1 MEFLVRLRFEIILKS
16 RLEDSQ
22 MSRTKQDAQVSL
34 SQHPDFQKEV
44 ERLNYTKEYME
55 DILRKS
61 QEDLLSANSKIKESM
76 ANVEYLD
83 SSDSFMNILT
93 NSRFFELART
103 QKESLEAVRQKP
115 YFARIHFQRPDEAEE
130 LLYIG
135 KTSLIHSETFEPIIV
150 DWRSPVANVYY
161 DGRLGDVTYRV
172 RDEEYSGHLYSKRQ
186 YKIEHGELLGFQDI
200 DLTTNDELLQ
210 DALSG
215 KADVRL
221 TEIVATIQQEQ
232 NEIIRAHLRQPILVQ
247 GAAGSGKTTIALHR
261 ISYFLY
267 TMGEHFNPEQL
278 MILAPNRLF
287 IEYIADVLPELGVD
301 RICQTTYADYVQNTI
316 GIKLKLQNPNE
327 HLEQIIEGNLS
338 LPPFNIPKLKG
349 SLQYKEIL
357 DRLIRRH
364 ELKLASLFDE
374 DVYIEKYKIM
384 HGSHLKKLF
393 LEEFAYMPIEKRIER
408 IKKIIQTEVK
418 RKSKAVLTSLN
429 ARYDEMIGKA
439 LNGFRDPEKRKRNV
453 TKFIDERDARIPK
466 IKEEIKT
473 TVSSYTRRFEK
484 AKIKT
489 MYRELLTDR
498 VLIREIAPE
507 WSYEEQELFIRSHA
521 KEKWVLEDL
530 AALYYLHAKIK
541 GIKEEWK
548 MRVVFI
554 DEVQDY
560 SLFQLA
566 ALKEGLETDMFTMVG
581 DLAQGIH
588 SYRSLTEWESVQ
600 KLFPRANYFT
610 LQKSYRTTIEIME
623 IANKIL
629 LKMDDDL
636 PLVEPVVRHGNPP
649 TFLQSDKF
657 SPSQIRE
664 IYDAIKTNGHRSV
677 ALICKTTDEAN
688 YYAEMLLENEVEA
701 ELLTETS
708 VLGQTKLLV
717 LPSHL
722 AKGLEFDAVIVAA
735 FSFPYNDTSIDRK
748 LLYVAL
754 TRAMHEL
761 YLVGPSEHS
770 FLL

>member
-1 MEFLVRLRFEIILKS
+1 M
-16 RLEDSQ
+16 
-22 MSRTKQDAQVSL
+22 
-34 SQHPDFQKEV
+34 
-44 ERLNYTKEYME
+44 ERLDYTRNYME

-61 QEDLLSANSKIKESM
+61 QEDLLSANTKIKESM

-83 SSDSFMNILT
+83 SSDSFINILT

-115 YFARIHFQRPDEAEE
+115 YFARIHFQRPEEAEE
-130 LLYIG
+130 FLYIG

-161 DGRLGDVTYRV
+161 DGRLGDVTYCV
-172 RDEEYSGHLYSKRQ
+172 RDEVYSGHLYSKRQ
-186 YKIEHGELLGFQDI
+186 YKIEDGTLLSFQDI

-210 DALSG
+210 EALSG

-221 TEIVATIQQEQ
+221 TEIVATIQAEQ

-267 TMGEHFNPEQL
+267 TMGEHFNPQQL
-278 MILAPNRLF
+278 MILAPNKLF
-287 IEYIADVLPELGVD
+287 IEYIGEVLPELGVD
-301 RICQTTYADYVQNTI
+301 RICQTTYAEYVQNAT
-316 GIKLKLQNPNE
+316 GIKLKLQDPNE
-327 HLEQIIEGNLS
+327 LLEQIIEDNAP
-338 LPPFNIPKLKG
+338 LPTFNIPKVKG
-349 SLQYKEIL
+349 SMEYKTIL
-357 DRLIRRH
+357 DRYIKLH
-364 ELKLASLFDE
+364 ERNLASLFDE
-374 DVYIEKYKIM
+374 DVFIEKYRIM
-384 HGSHLKKLF
+384 RGSHLKKLF
-393 LEEFAYMPIEKRIER
+393 LEEFAYMPIEKRLER
-408 IKKIIQTEVK
+408 IKKVVQTEVK
-418 RKSKAVLTSLN
+418 RKSKAVLDSLN

-453 TKFIDERDARIPK
+453 TRFIDERDERIPK
-466 IKEEIKT
+466 IKAEIKS
-473 TVSSYTRRFEK
+473 TVANYMRRFEK
-484 AKIKT
+484 VKIKT
-489 MYRELLTDR
+489 MYRNLLTDR
-498 VLIREIAPE
+498 VLLRELAPE
-507 WSYEEQELFIRSHA
+507 WSFEEQEKFIRTHA
-521 KEKWVLEDL
+521 REKWALEDL
-530 AALYYLHAKIK
+530 AAIYYLHAQIK
-541 GIKEEWK
+541 GVKDEWK
-548 MRVVFI
+548 MKVVFI

-566 ALKEGLETDMFTMVG
+566 ALKTGLETDMFTMVG

-588 SYRSLTEWESVQ
+588 SYRSLTEWDSVL

-623 IANKIL
+623 VANKVL
-629 LKMDDDL
+629 AKMDENL

-649 TFLQSDKF
+649 TFVQNDEF
-657 SPSQIRE
+657 NPSKIRE
-664 IYDAIKTNGHRSV
+664 IYEAIRKNGHRSI
-677 ALICKTTDEAN
+677 ALICKTSDEAA
-688 YYAEMLLENEVEA
+688 YFAETLIEENLDV

-708 VLGQTKLLV
+708 ELGQSKLLV

-735 FSFPYNDTSIDRK
+735 FSFPYNDTPIDRK

-761 YLVGPSEHS
+761 YLVGPSEET
-770 FLL
+770 FLLV

>member
-1 MEFLVRLRFEIILKS
+1 
-16 RLEDSQ
+16 
-22 MSRTKQDAQVSL
+22 MSETKQNTRDSFSL
-34 SQHPDFQKEV
+34 HPDYQKEV
-44 ERLNYTKEYME
+44 ERLDYTRNYME

-61 QEDLLSANSKIKESM
+61 QEDLLSANTKIKESM

-83 SSDSFMNILT
+83 SSDSFINILT

-115 YFARIHFQRPDEAEE
+115 YFARIHFQRPEEAEE
-130 LLYIG
+130 FLYIG

-161 DGRLGDVTYRV
+161 DGRLGDVTYCV
-172 RDEEYSGHLYSKRQ
+172 RDEVYSGHLYSKRQ
-186 YKIEHGELLGFQDI
+186 YKIEDGTLLSFQDI

-210 DALSG
+210 EALSG

-221 TEIVATIQQEQ
+221 TEIVATIQAEQ

-267 TMGEHFNPEQL
+267 TMGEHFNPQQL
-278 MILAPNRLF
+278 MILAPNKLF
-287 IEYIADVLPELGVD
+287 IEYIGEVLPELGVD
-301 RICQTTYADYVQNTI
+301 RICQTTYAEYVQNAT
-316 GIKLKLQNPNE
+316 GIKLKLQDPNE
-327 HLEQIIEGNLS
+327 LLEQIIEDNAP
-338 LPPFNIPKLKG
+338 LPTFNIPKVKG
-349 SLQYKEIL
+349 SMEYKTIL
-357 DRLIRRH
+357 DRYIKLH
-364 ELKLASLFDE
+364 ERNLASLFDE
-374 DVYIEKYKIM
+374 DVFIEKYRIM
-384 HGSHLKKLF
+384 RGSHLKKLF
-393 LEEFAYMPIEKRIER
+393 LEEFAYMPIEKRLER
-408 IKKIIQTEVK
+408 IKKVVQTEVK
-418 RKSKAVLTSLN
+418 RKSKAVLDSLN

-453 TKFIDERDARIPK
+453 TRFIDERDERIPK
-466 IKEEIKT
+466 IKAEIKS
-473 TVSSYTRRFEK
+473 TVANYMRRFEK
-484 AKIKT
+484 VKIKT
-489 MYRELLTDR
+489 MYRNLLTDR
-498 VLIREIAPE
+498 VLLRELAPE
-507 WSYEEQELFIRSHA
+507 WSFEEQEKFIRTHA
-521 KEKWVLEDL
+521 REKWALEDL
-530 AALYYLHAKIK
+530 AAIYYLHAQIK
-541 GIKEEWK
+541 GVKDEWK
-548 MRVVFI
+548 MKVVFI

-566 ALKEGLETDMFTMVG
+566 ALKTGLETDMFTMVG

-588 SYRSLTEWESVQ
+588 SYRSLTEWDSVL

-623 IANKIL
+623 VANKVL
-629 LKMDDDL
+629 AKMDENL

-649 TFLQSDKF
+649 TFVQNDEF
-657 SPSQIRE
+657 NPSKIRE
-664 IYDAIKTNGHRSV
+664 IYEAIRKNGHRSI
-677 ALICKTTDEAN
+677 ALICKTSDEAA
-688 YYAEMLLENEVEA
+688 YFAETLIEENLDV

-708 VLGQTKLLV
+708 ELGQSKLLV

-735 FSFPYNDTSIDRK
+735 FSFPYNDTPIDRK

-761 YLVGPSEHS
+761 YLVGPSEET
-770 FLL
+770 FLLV